1 MAPEYLFT
9 THASSSVSLY
19 LYQLLVGHYVRRT
32 LVAEPWLTNEVS

>member
-19 LYQLLVGHYVRRT
+19 LYQLLVGHYV
-32 LVAEPWLTNEVS
+32 L